1 MGDSTR
7 RDGLTAGAGRRVPDD
22 PVIPREELSAFSFQQ
37 RQPTPQDAESIP
49 ELLRDL
55 VTQGGHLAEQQTKL
69 VQAEVRTAAKE
80 MTAAV
85 GAMAGAGVVAIA
97 ALGVFLMGLS
107 FLLDRIM
114 PLWAATLIVAV
125 ATMGVAYAMFAA
137 GKRKIAHNESLSMD
151 RTRRTIERAPGAIA
165 GNKNEGQGYGR

>member
-1 MGDSTR
+1 
-7 RDGLTAGAGRRVPDD
+7 
-22 PVIPREELSAFSFQQ
+22 
-37 RQPTPQDAESIP
+37 
-49 ELLRDL
+49 
-55 VTQGGHLAEQQTKL
+55 
-69 VQAEVRTAAKE
+69 
-80 MTAAV
+80 
-85 GAMAGAGVVAIA
+85 MAGAGVVAIA
-97 ALGVFLMGLS
+97 ALGVVLMSLS

-125 ATMGVAYAMFAA
+125 ATMGVAYALFAA